1 MSNLEKHA
9 WLEFRAANWV
19 DDNDKFK
26 DHYQEAICLH
36 VLNLLKVFSEEGHS
50 GFSAP
55 YAVNL
60 FEKLAMF
67 KPLTPLTGE
76 DWEWNELDYG
86 DDMKYQNKRCGHVF
100 KGSDGRAYDSEGVVF
115 YDYYTDE
122 DGKQSKSHYTSRD
135 SRVYIE
141 FPYTPIKE
149 YRYRE
154 SEAE

>member
-19 DDNDKFK
+19 EDNDNFK

-36 VLNLLKVFSEEGHS
+36 VLKLLEVFSEEGHS

-86 DDMKYQNKRCGHVF
+86 DDIKYQNKRCGHVF

-154 SEAE
+154 SGAE